1 VPSVVAAPR
10 RSPVNGTLGGTTRTM
25 KIVVLFLTSWVAGL
39 AAYVGSL
46 ALFYRQSI
54 SSGDLS
60 SVLFSSLLAFALA
73 FFALYLPVLLGVRRL
88 LRGVRPHWA
97 FPLFGVLLGVVP
109 TAMILFFW
117 GGGDLRSLLTPE
129 ASLFYSMF
137 AVVGVVVG
145 FGFAF
150 IYRHDRAA

>member
-1 VPSVVAAPR
+1 
-10 RSPVNGTLGGTTRTM
+10 M
-25 KIVVLFLTSWVAGL
+25 KIIGVFLASWIVGL
-39 AAYVGSL
+39 AAYLGSL

-60 SVLFSSLLAFALA
+60 SVLLSSLLAFALA

-88 LRGVRPHWA
+88 LRGVRPLWA
-97 FPLFGVLLGVVP
+97 FPLLGVLLGVVP
-109 TAMILFFW
+109 TALILFFW
-117 GGGDLRSLLTPE
+117 GGGLRSLLSPE